1 MGKLL
6 EKVDE
11 VSREKLGLEATNLL
25 HLNIYIY
32 IYRYRYKTVI

>member
-25 HLNIYIY
+25 HLNIYID
-32 IYRYRYKTVI
+32 IDIDIKQ